1 MKTPV
6 IAIGLDSADPVLL
19 ESWMAQ
25 GHLKN
30 LNKLRQAG
38 TYGRLHN
45 TVNYG
50 DTPTETSA
58 TERLWVM
65 FSTGCLPNKTGY
77 WGPVK
82 FHADCYE
89 ITHDTVNGA
98 YDFKEYPPFY
108 ALGDKYRVAAF
119 DVPVSALSENVKGV
133 QILGW
138 GGHAP
143 HTPSHSQPPELLPDL
158 IRQYG
163 KNPVLHQD
171 YGYWW
176 DKAYFNRIQKGLNTS
191 TSTRSAICHDLLKRE
206 AWDLFLTVF
215 GETHSAGHDFWHLSQ
230 PDNPL
235 YPYKKG
241 NGVNGDP
248 MLQAFEDVDRAIGEI
263 VAAVPDPAYVLVFAV
278 HGMEN
283 NVTDMFSMTFL
294 PELLYRFNF
303 PGKVGI
309 AGGKLGVTPPPP
321 ITNPRRKSWSGEVWQ
336 LKYDPNPIKQFL
348 KKWTPSKFDKFLD
361 SKHQDDL
368 VSPYELLKQSAP
380 LNWMPAMW
388 YQPVWSQMK
397 AFALPAFAAGHIRI
411 NLQGRE
417 REGIVPIT
425 EYEALCDELTH
436 YFYRLK
442 DGRTGEPI
450 VKEVVRTRTRQ
461 NALDCNPNLPD
472 ADLVVLWQDCPTDVV
487 DSPDFGRIGPVT
499 YYRSGGHRPR
509 GFFMASGPGIT
520 PGSSLPEG
528 QAIDIGPTI
537 LELMGAP
544 IPEYCDGKP
553 LIEKSVAQTAFQE
566 LSLTS

>member
-1 MKTPV
+1 MNTPV

-30 LNKLRQAG
+30 LSKLRQAG

-50 DTPTETSA
+50 GIPTETSA

-82 FHADCYE
+82 FHADSYE

-119 DVPVSALSENVKGV
+119 DVPVSALSENVNGV

-176 DKAYFNRIQKGLNTS
+176 DKAYFNRIQKGLNSS
-191 TSTRSAICHDLLKRE
+191 TSTRSAISQDLLKQE
-206 AWDLFLTVF
+206 TWDLFLTVF

-235 YPYKKG
+235 YPYKNSSG
-241 NGVNGDP
+241 LNGDP

-263 VAAVPDPAYVLVFAV
+263 IAAVPEPAYVVVFAV

-309 AGGKLGVTPPPP
+309 ARGKLGMTPPPP

-388 YQPVWSQMK
+388 YQPLWSQMK

-411 NLQGRE
+411 NLQARE
-417 REGIVPIT
+417 EKGVVPIS
-425 EYEALCDELTH
+425 EYEALCEELTH
-436 YFYRLK
+436 YLYSLK
-442 DGRTGEPI
+442 DGRTGELI

-461 NALDCNPNLPD
+461 DALDCNPNLPD

-499 YYRSGGHRPR
+499 YYRSGGHRSR
-509 GFFMASGPGIT
+509 GFLMASGPGIT
-520 PGSSLPEG
+520 PSSSLPEG

-544 IPEYCDGKP
+544 IPDYCDGKS
-553 LIEKSVAQTAFQE
+553 LLRTLVSNLTA
-566 LSLTS
+566 

>member
-1 MKTPV
+1 MNTPV

-30 LNKLRQAG
+30 LSKLRQAG

-50 DTPTETSA
+50 GIPTETSA

-82 FHADCYE
+82 FHADSYE

-119 DVPVSALSENVKGV
+119 DVPVSALSENVNGV

-176 DKAYFNRIQKGLNTS
+176 DKAYFNRIQKGLNSS
-191 TSTRSAICHDLLKRE
+191 TSTRSAISQDLLKQE
-206 AWDLFLTVF
+206 TWDLFLTVF

-235 YPYKKG
+235 YPYKNSSG
-241 NGVNGDP
+241 LNGDP

-263 VAAVPDPAYVLVFAV
+263 IAAVPEPAYVVVFAV

-309 AGGKLGVTPPPP
+309 ARGKLGMTPPPP

-388 YQPVWSQMK
+388 YQPLWSQMK

-411 NLQGRE
+411 NLQARE
-417 REGIVPIT
+417 EKGVVPIS
-425 EYEALCDELTH
+425 EYEALCEELTH
-436 YFYRLK
+436 YLYSLK
-442 DGRTGEPI
+442 DGRTGELI

-461 NALDCNPNLPD
+461 DALDCNPNLPD

-499 YYRSGGHRPR
+499 YYRSGGHRSR
-509 GFFMASGPGIT
+509 GFLMASGPGIT
-520 PGSSLPEG
+520 PGSSLPAG

-544 IPEYCDGKP
+544 IPDYCDGKS
-553 LIEKSVAQTAFQE
+553 LLRTLVSNLTA
-566 LSLTS
+566 

>member
-1 MKTPV
+1 MKTAV

-45 TVNYG
+45 TVNYC

-65 FSTGCLPNKTGY
+65 FSTGCLANKTGY

-176 DKAYFNRIQKGLNTS
+176 DKAYFNRIQKGLNSS
-191 TSTRSAICHDLLKRE
+191 TSTRSAISQDLLKQE
-206 AWDLFLTVF
+206 TWDLFLTVF

-235 YPYKKG
+235 YPYKNSSG
-241 NGVNGDP
+241 LNGDP

-263 VAAVPDPAYVLVFAV
+263 IAAVPEPAYVVVFAV

-309 AGGKLGVTPPPP
+309 ARGKLGMTPPPP

-388 YQPVWSQMK
+388 YQPLWSQMK

-411 NLQGRE
+411 NLQARE
-417 REGIVPIT
+417 EKGVVPIS
-425 EYEALCDELTH
+425 EYEALCEELTH
-436 YFYRLK
+436 YLYSLK
-442 DGRTGEPI
+442 DGRTGELI

-461 NALDCNPNLPD
+461 DALDCNPNLPD

-499 YYRSGGHRPR
+499 YYRSGGHRSR
-509 GFFMASGPGIT
+509 GFLMASGPGIT
-520 PGSSLPEG
+520 PSSSLPEG

-544 IPEYCDGKP
+544 IPDYCDGK
-553 LIEKSVAQTAFQE
+553 
-566 LSLTS
+566 SLLRTLVSNTTV

>member
-1 MKTPV
+1 MNTPV

-30 LNKLRQAG
+30 LSKLRQAG

-50 DTPTETSA
+50 GIPTETSA

-191 TSTRSAICHDLLKRE
+191 TSTRSAIVRICSSEKRG
-206 AWDLFLTVF
+206 T
-215 GETHSAGHDFWHLSQ
+215 
-230 PDNPL
+230 
-235 YPYKKG
+235 
-241 NGVNGDP
+241 
-248 MLQAFEDVDRAIGEI
+248 
-263 VAAVPDPAYVLVFAV
+263 
-278 HGMEN
+278 
-283 NVTDMFSMTFL
+283 
-294 PELLYRFNF
+294 
-303 PGKVGI
+303 
-309 AGGKLGVTPPPP
+309 
-321 ITNPRRKSWSGEVWQ
+321 
-336 LKYDPNPIKQFL
+336 
-348 KKWTPSKFDKFLD
+348 
-361 SKHQDDL
+361 
-368 VSPYELLKQSAP
+368 
-380 LNWMPAMW
+380 
-388 YQPVWSQMK
+388 
-397 AFALPAFAAGHIRI
+397 
-411 NLQGRE
+411 
-417 REGIVPIT
+417 
-425 EYEALCDELTH
+425 
-436 YFYRLK
+436 YF
-442 DGRTGEPI
+442 
-450 VKEVVRTRTRQ
+450 
-461 NALDCNPNLPD
+461 
-472 ADLVVLWQDCPTDVV
+472 
-487 DSPDFGRIGPVT
+487 
-499 YYRSGGHRPR
+499 
-509 GFFMASGPGIT
+509 
-520 PGSSLPEG
+520 
-528 QAIDIGPTI
+528 
-537 LELMGAP
+537 
-544 IPEYCDGKP
+544 
-553 LIEKSVAQTAFQE
+553 
-566 LSLTS
+566 

>member
-1 MKTPV
+1 MKTAV

-45 TVNYG
+45 TVNYC

-119 DVPVSALSENVKGV
+119 DVPVSALSENVNGV

-176 DKAYFNRIQKGLNTS
+176 DKAYFNRIQKGLNSS
-191 TSTRSAICHDLLKRE
+191 TSTRSAISQDLLKQE
-206 AWDLFLTVF
+206 TWDLFLTVF

-235 YPYKKG
+235 YPYKNSSG
-241 NGVNGDP
+241 LNGDP

-263 VAAVPDPAYVLVFAV
+263 IAAVPEPAYVVVFAV

-309 AGGKLGVTPPPP
+309 ARGKLGMTPPPP

-388 YQPVWSQMK
+388 YQPLWSQMK

-411 NLQGRE
+411 NLQARE
-417 REGIVPIT
+417 EKGVVPIS
-425 EYEALCDELTH
+425 EYEALCEELTH
-436 YFYRLK
+436 YLYSLK
-442 DGRTGEPI
+442 DGRTGELI

-461 NALDCNPNLPD
+461 DALDCNPNLPD

-499 YYRSGGHRPR
+499 YYRSGGHRSR
-509 GFFMASGPGIT
+509 GFLMASGPGIT
-520 PGSSLPEG
+520 PSSSLPEG

-544 IPEYCDGKP
+544 IPDYCDGK
-553 LIEKSVAQTAFQE
+553 
-566 LSLTS
+566 SLLRTLVSNTTV

>member
-1 MKTPV
+1 MNTPV

-30 LNKLRQAG
+30 LSKLRQAG

-50 DTPTETSA
+50 GIPTETSA

-82 FHADCYE
+82 FHADSYE

-119 DVPVSALSENVKGV
+119 DVPVSALSENVNGV

-176 DKAYFNRIQKGLNTS
+176 DKAYFNRIQKGLNSS
-191 TSTRSAICHDLLKRE
+191 TSTRSAISQDLLKQE
-206 AWDLFLTVF
+206 TWDLFLTVF

-235 YPYKKG
+235 YPYKNSSG
-241 NGVNGDP
+241 LNGDP

-263 VAAVPDPAYVLVFAV
+263 IAAVPDPAYVLVFAV

-309 AGGKLGVTPPPP
+309 ARGKLGMTPPPP

-388 YQPVWSQMK
+388 YQPLWSQMK

-411 NLQGRE
+411 NLQARE
-417 REGIVPIT
+417 EKGVVPIS
-425 EYEALCDELTH
+425 EYEALCEELTH
-436 YFYRLK
+436 YLYSLK
-442 DGRTGEPI
+442 DGRTGELI

-461 NALDCNPNLPD
+461 DALDCNPNLPD

-499 YYRSGGHRPR
+499 YYRSGGHRSR
-509 GFFMASGPGIT
+509 GFLMASGPGIT
-520 PGSSLPEG
+520 PSSSLPEG

-544 IPEYCDGKP
+544 IPDYCDGKS
-553 LIEKSVAQTAFQE
+553 LLRTLVSNLTA
-566 LSLTS
+566 